1 MESEPAATPLQP
13 RCPLLAAPWVY
24 PGAQRDGTRAV
35 VVAQGAGTSCT
46 PPKALFCARRSN
58 VAGRNQ
64 RVLCSSP
71 GCPQTSRARGWSGAT
86 PSCTAPAIKF
96 TPLLLKL

>member
-1 MESEPAATPLQP
+1 MG
-13 RCPLLAAPWVY
+13 
-24 PGAQRDGTRAV
+24 PGLWWWHG
-35 VVAQGAGTSCT
+35 GAGTSCA
-46 PPKALFCARRSN
+46 PPGFVLCQEEQRGR
-58 VAGRNQ
+58 AGRNQ